1 MPKVFTSKTQKIGE
15 LGEKIVVQYLKNKGY
30 SIVETN
36 FTCAFGEIDI
46 IAFSSASTRGS
57 GTHYF
62 IEVKSASQ
70 EKIDQHNWKPEQ
82 NFHAHKFE
90 KMLKT
95 VRFYTHRHREVQNIE
110 LMLAI
115 VVFDD
120 SNKKAHV
127 SLETIV

>member
-15 LGEKIVVQYLKNKGY
+15 LGEKTVVQYLKNKGY
-30 SIVETN
+30 SIIEAN
-36 FTCAFGEIDI
+36 FTCPFGEIDI
-46 IAFSSASTRGS
+46 IAFSR

-70 EKIDQHNWKPEQ
+70 DKIDQHGWKPEQ
-82 NFHAHKFE
+82 NFHSMKLE

-95 VRFYTHRHREVQNIE
+95 VRFYTHKRREVQNIE
-110 LMLAI
+110 LKLAI

-120 SNKKAHV
+120 TNKKAHV
-127 SLETIV
+127 SLETIQ